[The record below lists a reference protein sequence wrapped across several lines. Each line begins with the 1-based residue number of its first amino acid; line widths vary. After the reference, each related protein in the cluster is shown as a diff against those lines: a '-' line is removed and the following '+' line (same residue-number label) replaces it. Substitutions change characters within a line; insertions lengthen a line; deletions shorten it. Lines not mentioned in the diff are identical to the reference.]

1 MQNINRQVVEQLCN
15 KLKTFSSTLSDEE
28 RSILK
33 TVLEGQKEL
42 GDDELNKATGGTA
55 TAAFGS
61 GTNITRKEVAT
72 FVVRAFFL

>member
-1 MQNINRQVVEQLCN
+1 MPNINRQVVEQLCN
-15 KLKTFSSTLSDEE
+15 KLKTFSSTLSEEE

-42 GDDELNKATGGTA
+42 GDDELNKVTGGTGTA
-55 TAAFGS
+55 TS
-61 GTNITRKEVAT
+61 NITRQEVAT

>member
-1 MQNINRQVVEQLCN
+1 MPNINRQVVEQLCN

-42 GDDELNKATGGTA
+42 GDEIG
-55 TAAFGS
+55 
-61 GTNITRKEVAT
+61 
-72 FVVRAFFL
+72 RAHV